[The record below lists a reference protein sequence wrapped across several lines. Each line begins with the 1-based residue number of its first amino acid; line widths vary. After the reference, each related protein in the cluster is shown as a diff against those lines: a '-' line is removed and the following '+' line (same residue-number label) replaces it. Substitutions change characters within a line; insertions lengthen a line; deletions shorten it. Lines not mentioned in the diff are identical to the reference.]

1 MPSLELLF
9 GFRVMQPLH
18 FRYHQLVDPEALQS
32 QQMKSDPVIY
42 VEKARFLFNYSLN
55 SITHLIAL

>member
-42 VEKARFLFNYSLN
+42 VEKARFLST
-55 SITHLIAL
+55 IHLIL